1 MAQIYQGQL
10 LNKRFFPD
18 DVQAKMPP
26 RCRATL
32 HVEDEVLART
42 KSDNQRRLA
51 SIKKIMEDAR
61 AAEST
66 MTAADWDEMANL
78 RSETNVGFARALE
91 L

>member
-10 LNKRFFPD
+10 LNKHFFPD
-18 DVQAKMPP
+18 DIQVKMPP
-26 RCRATL
+26 RCRVTL
-32 HVEDEVLART
+32 HVEDGAMVRV
-42 KSDNQRRLA
+42 KSDSQRRLA

-61 AAEST
+61 AAESA

-78 RSETNVGFARALE
+78 RSETNAGFARVLE